1 MIDPTQRSALT
12 QLRLEQAIDAVGVA
26 ELLVNNDAW
35 PTALNRIYYGMFYA
49 VMALALRDNF
59 QTSKHGQLI
68 GWFNKNY
75 VATGILSPDLSR
87 MLQESFHRRNDAD
100 YEIKPLPDLEEI
112 NRMIQNMKLF
122 ISTIKDYL
130 EANPAT

>member
-1 MIDPTQRSALT
+1 
-12 QLRLEQAIDAVGVA
+12 
-26 ELLVNNDAW
+26 
-35 PTALNRIYYGMFYA
+35 MFYA

-59 QTSKHGQLI
+59 QTSKHAQLI

-75 VATGILSPDLSR
+75 VATGLFSPDLSR

-112 NRMIQNMKLF
+112 NRMLHNMKRF
-122 ISTIKDYL
+122 IATIKAWI

>member
-1 MIDPTQRSALT
+1 MIDPTQRSSLIK
-12 QLRLEQAIDAVGVA
+12 LRLDQAADAIGVA
-26 ELLVNNDAW
+26 ELLVQNNAW
-35 PTALNRIYYGMFYA
+35 PTALNRVYYGMFYA

-75 VATGILSPDLSR
+75 VAAGIFDPILSR

-100 YEIKPLPDLEEI
+100 YEIKPLPDIEEI
-112 NRMIQNMKLF
+112 RRVLADMKLF
-122 ISTIKDYL
+122 IATIKAWI
-130 EANPAT
+130 EANPA